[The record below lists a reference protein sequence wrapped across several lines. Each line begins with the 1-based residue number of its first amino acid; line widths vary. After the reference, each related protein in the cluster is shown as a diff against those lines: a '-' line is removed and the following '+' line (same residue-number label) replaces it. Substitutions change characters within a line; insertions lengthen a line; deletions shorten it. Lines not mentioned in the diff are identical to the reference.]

1 MPLDEAGLLRVVL
14 RVLGGFFEAV
24 LDFFFY
30 TCHTGDVL
38 GYLGAWTVR
47 IVTLGY
53 CKPDP
58 ESWGMIF
65 LGFVVLVA
73 LCVLVG
79 LNK

>member
-1 MPLDEAGLLRVVL
+1 MPFDESGCIGTVL
-14 RVLGGFFEAV
+14 RMFGTIVLETIAWSHV
-24 LDFFFY
+24 DA
-30 TCHTGDVL
+30 VL

-47 IVTLGY
+47 IVTFGY

-65 LGFVVLVA
+65 LGFWVLVA

-79 LNK
+79 LSK

>member
-1 MPLDEAGLLRVVL
+1 MPLDEAGLVGVVL
-14 RVLGGFFEAV
+14 RIFGTIFLEFMVWS
-24 LDFFFY
+24 
-30 TCHTGDVL
+30 HMGDVL

-47 IVTLGY
+47 IVTFGY

-58 ESWGMIF
+58 ESWGMIL

-79 LNK
+79 LSK